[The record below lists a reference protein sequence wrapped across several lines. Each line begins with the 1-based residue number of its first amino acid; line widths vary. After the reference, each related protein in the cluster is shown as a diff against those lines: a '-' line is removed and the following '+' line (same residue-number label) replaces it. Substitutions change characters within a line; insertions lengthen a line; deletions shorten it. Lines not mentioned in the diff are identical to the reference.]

1 MATSGVSLNNS
12 LPFRDNQTTSH
23 MKPITLTLLLILSCS
38 GIVAANENDSTA
50 KQKKRLFELS
60 FGQSKL
66 FISSSKEIDL
76 KENHAVIL
84 PTNAILFFAEFRPQ
98 KRLKVPV
105 FFNLATQP
113 KQFLIDTV
121 LVSERASPTFGTGL
135 EFRAFRF
142 GFGER
147 SALEFEAGPL
157 ASLLIDRGGKL
168 RFAPI
173 VAGRFRFLK
182 NEDFIMYIGSSYSI
196 GINAFGLFYG
206 TGYVF

>member
-1 MATSGVSLNNS
+1 
-12 LPFRDNQTTSH
+12 
-23 MKPITLTLLLILSCS
+23 MKSITLIAFCFLSFI
-38 GIVAANENDSTA
+38 GISTAHEADSTA

-66 FISSSKEIDL
+66 FISNSKELDL
-76 KENHAVIL
+76 KENQAVIL

-98 KRLKVPV
+98 KRMRVPV
-105 FFNLATQP
+105 FFNLATQA
-113 KQFLIDTV
+113 KQFLVDSV

-135 EFRAFRF
+135 EFRVFRF

-157 ASLLIDRGGKL
+157 ASLLVNQGGKL
-168 RFAPI
+168 RFAPV

-182 NEDFIMYIGSSYSI
+182 NEDFIMYIGSSYSV
-196 GINAFGLFYG
+196 GINAFGIFYG